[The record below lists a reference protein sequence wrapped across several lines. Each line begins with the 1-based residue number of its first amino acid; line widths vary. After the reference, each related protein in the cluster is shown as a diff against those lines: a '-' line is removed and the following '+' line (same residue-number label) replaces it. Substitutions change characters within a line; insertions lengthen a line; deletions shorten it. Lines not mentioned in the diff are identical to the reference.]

1 MHHEEYK
8 NEKTKRK
15 EKEKKEIKIEGT
27 PNQIKQVETSKCQL
41 KDVAKRGPKSKSWTR
56 PYDPSGPHWI
66 KEGRPIL
73 GCKQHALLT

>member
-41 KDVAKRGPKSKSWTR
+41 KDVAKRGLK
-56 PYDPSGPHWI
+56 SGPHWI